1 MTERKTPQDRLEKQR
16 AADEKPEGWELL
28 KPPGDVP
35 GWDQAEFLAVI
46 EPLTTATNAKG
57 EVTFSADV
65 LRVVAQVGI
74 LTYERFAKDPDAFQR
89 LTTGGMP
96 GLMKMVEL
104 CFWYADL
111 LGKAEGSA
119 TS

>member
-1 MTERKTPQDRLEKQR
+1 MTERKMPQDRQQKKT
-16 AADEKPEGWELL
+16 ADEKPEGWELL

-46 EPLTTATNAKG
+46 EPLTKSANAQG

-65 LRVVAQVGI
+65 LRVVAEVGI
-74 LTYERFAKDPDAFQR
+74 LTYERFAKDPAAFQK
-89 LTTGGMP
+89 LTTGGMS
-96 GLMKMVEL
+96 GLTKMIEL